1 MRCPQ
6 CGAWSLVTETRGQ
19 RRRRTCG
26 NEHRFT
32 TVEVIYDQ
40 WREEER
46 QKNQRLAQARQTLR
60 KLGYLK

>member
-1 MRCPQ
+1 M
-6 CGAWSLVTETRGQ
+6 TETRGQ